1 MKKIETF
8 DLHLLLA
15 RTDHM
20 NQVYA
25 IAERRDVGVGVLCRE
40 VTENHQGWTQRAF
53 SQDVLNQGDFIH
65 DFIGLLGNDEHFVPR
80 L

>member
-1 MKKIETF
+1 MKNIETL

-25 IAERRDVGVGVLCRE
+25 IAERRNVGVGVLCRE
-40 VTENHQGWTQRAF
+40 VIEKHQEWAQRVF
-53 SQDVLNQGDFIH
+53 SQDVLKQEDFVH
-65 DFIGLLGNDEHFVPR
+65 DFIGLLTDDEHFLPR
-80 L
+80 T